1 MPNPKNTYLPPHSRY
16 MVRQM
21 IDAGNYRE
29 AQTACDANVEWFEA
43 QADAYRNLWR
53 EATIRGA
60 GNIPVTAVPYEFT
73 PVLDPSEQAN
83 R

>member
-1 MPNPKNTYLPPHSRY
+1 MIGNGRY
-16 MVRQM
+16 H
-21 IDAGNYRE
+21 I
-29 AQTACDANVEWFEA
+29 A
-43 QADAYRNLWR
+43 QAASDAAAEWHDAQAAAFRDLWR
-53 EATIRGA
+53 DATIRGA